1 MHYTQNDKIRQ
12 ATEGT
17 IVVGVDVGSEKNYA
31 RAFKG
36 NGIEITRK
44 AFCFAN
50 TLEGFKAFDEMV
62 TKLTMPLAEKK
73 IVVGMEPTGHYW
85 FNFADYCQGKKMTVV
100 TVAPQHVKHSKE
112 MDDNTQRKDDRKDPR
127 VIAKLVIEGRY
138 CIPYRPKGV
147 YAELRVAYNRR
158 CEIVEEETRI
168 KNRIRRWFDLYFP
181 EYRTVFGRV
190 VAVSGIMILKQAPLP
205 KDIVAL
211 GEDGIFQIWRANK
224 MRGAGVKRAKTLY
237 EAAQGSIC
245 PPDAGRAVRMQLWQ
259 LLEDYEKVEKQLHD
273 ADIMIGIITAEIP
286 EVNELMKI
294 PGIGITTAAGMIS
307 EIGDIRRFDDPRQI
321 QKLAG
326 LAIVVNESGKQ
337 KGQSEI
343 SRRGRKRLRQLLFQV
358 AMSLV
363 KSNHEFKQ
371 IHEYFTTREKKPLK
385 KMQSLMAVAA
395 KFLRVCFGMVK
406 NGSPYDPERVLKD
419 IRRVESKTQ
428 DSEKK
433 VA

>member
-17 IVVGVDVGSEKNYA
+17 IVVGVDVGSEKNYF
-31 RAFKG
+31 RAFRG
-36 NGIEITRK
+36 NGIEITRR
-44 AFCFAN
+44 AICFAN
-50 TLEGFKAFDEMV
+50 TLEGFKAFDETV
-62 TKLTMPLAEKK
+62 TKLTVPMAEVK

-85 FNFADYCQGKKMTVV
+85 FNFADYCQGKQMTVV

-158 CEIVEEETRI
+158 CELVEEETRV

-181 EYRTVFGRV
+181 EYRTVYGKV
-190 VAVSGIMILKQAPLP
+190 VAVSGIMILKQASLP
-205 KDIVAL
+205 QDIVKL
-211 GEDGIFQIWRANK
+211 GVDGILRIWRANK
-224 MRGAGVKRAKTLY
+224 MRGAGIKRAKTLY
-237 EAAQGSIC
+237 EAARGSIC
-245 PPDAGRAVRMQLWQ
+245 PQDAGRAVRMQLCQ
-259 LLEDYEKVEKQLHD
+259 LLEDYEKVEKQLND
-273 ADIMIGIITAEIP
+273 ANIMIGIVTADIP

-294 PGIGITTAAGMIS
+294 PGIGVITAAGLIS

-337 KGQSEI
+337 KGQSKI
-343 SRRGRKRLRQLLFQV
+343 SRRGRKRLRRILFQ
-358 AMSLV
+358 AALSLV
-363 KSNHEFKQ
+363 KSNQEFKQ
-371 IHEYFTTREKKPLK
+371 IHERFTTRAKNPLK

-406 NGSPYDPERVLKD
+406 NGTPYDPERILKD
-419 IRRVESKTQ
+419 IYRMETNTQKPVEN
-428 DSEKK
+428 

>member
-17 IVVGVDVGSEKNYA
+17 IVVGVDIGSEKNYA

-36 NGIEITRK
+36 NGIEIIRK
-44 AFCFAN
+44 AFFFPN
-50 TLEGFKAFDEMV
+50 TLEGFKSFEEMV
-62 TKLTMPLAEKK
+62 TKLTVPLAEKK
-73 IVVGMEPTGHYW
+73 IVVGVEPTGHYW
-85 FNFADYCQGKKMTVV
+85 FNFADYCMDKTMTVV

-147 YAELRVAYNRR
+147 YAELRAAYNRR
-158 CEIVEEETRI
+158 CEIVEAETRA

-181 EYRTVFGRV
+181 EYRTVYGS
-190 VAVSGIMILKQAPLP
+190 VAAITGMTILKQAPLP
-205 KDIVAL
+205 QDIVSL
-211 GEDGIFQIWRANK
+211 GMGGILQIWRANK
-224 MRGAGVKRAKTLY
+224 LRAAGLKRAKTLF
-237 EAAQGSIC
+237 EAAQRSIC

-259 LLEDYEKVEKQLHD
+259 LLEEYEYIKKQLNE
-273 ADIMIGIITAEIP
+273 ANIMIGIVTADIP

-294 PGIGITTAAGMIS
+294 PGIGLITAAGMIS

-326 LAIVVNESGKQ
+326 LAIVVNESGKH

-343 SRRGRKRLRQLLFQV
+343 SRRGRNRLRKILFQ
-358 AMSLV
+358 AALV
-363 KSNHEFKQ
+363 LVRSNKEFKS
-371 IHEYFTTREKKPLK
+371 IHDYFTTREKNPLK
-385 KMQSLMAVAA
+385 KKQSLMAVAA
-395 KFLRVCFGMVK
+395 KLIRVCFGMVK
-406 NGSPYDPERVLKD
+406 NGTPYDPTKVLKD
-419 IRRVESKTQ
+419 IRRVEPK
-428 DSEKK
+428 
-433 VA
+433 AA

>member
-17 IVVGVDVGSEKNYA
+17 IVVGVDIGSEKNYA
-31 RAFKG
+31 RAFRG

-44 AFCFAN
+44 AYFFLN
-50 TLEGFKAFDEMV
+50 TLTGFKAFEEWI
-62 TKLTMPLAEKK
+62 TKLAVPLAEKK
-73 IVVGMEPTGHYW
+73 IIVGVEPTGHYW
-85 FNFADYCQGKKMTVV
+85 FNFADYCQGKQMTVV

-138 CIPYRPKGV
+138 CIPYRPKGI

-158 CEIVEEETRI
+158 CEIVEAETRA
-168 KNRIRRWFDLYFP
+168 KNRIRRWFDIYFP
-181 EYRTVFGRV
+181 EYRTVYGSV
-190 VAVSGIMILKQAPLP
+190 TAISGMMILKEAPLP
-205 KDIVAL
+205 KDIVSL
-211 GEDGIFQIWRANK
+211 GVDGILRIWRAHK
-224 MRGAGVKRAKTLY
+224 LRAAGYKRAKTLY
-237 EAAQGSIC
+237 EAAQTSIC
-245 PPDAGRAVRMQLWQ
+245 PPDAGRAVRMELWQ
-259 LLEDYEKVEKQLHD
+259 LLEEYGQIEKQLND
-273 ADIMIGIITAEIP
+273 ADIMIGIVTADIP

-294 PGIGITTAAGMIS
+294 PGIGMITSAGMIS

-326 LAIVVNESGKQ
+326 LAIVVNESGKH

-343 SRRGRKRLRQLLFQV
+343 SRRGRKRLRKILFQA

-363 KSNHEFKQ
+363 KSNKEFKTV
-371 IHEYFTTREKKPLK
+371 HDYFTTREKNPLM

-395 KFLRVCFGMVK
+395 KLLRVCFGMVK
-406 NGSPYDPERVLKD
+406 NGTPYDPTKVLKD
-419 IRRVESKTQ
+419 IRKMEPK
-428 DSEKK
+428 
-433 VA
+433 AA